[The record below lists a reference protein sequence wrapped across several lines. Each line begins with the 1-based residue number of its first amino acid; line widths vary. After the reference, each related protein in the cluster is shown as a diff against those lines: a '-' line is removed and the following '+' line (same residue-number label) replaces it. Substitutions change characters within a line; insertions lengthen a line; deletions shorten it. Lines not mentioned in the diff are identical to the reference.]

1 MLELLFCSALT
12 ILPDYLFRRYRQG
25 KRIGYE
31 ITLYSV
37 WYELRYGI
45 VTCLFLTVSLITTI
59 FYFHPSTSAAVAMY
73 RTVPIVPEGIGRVS
87 EVYVWLNE
95 RVEADQ
101 PLFRLDDS
109 EQTAAVA
116 TAQAKVDEV
125 TAALAV
131 AQTQLATADA
141 RIIEATSALKQAEDE
156 RDTKAE
162 IRRRNPDAVAAREVE
177 RLQNIV
183 DGRAGG
189 LKAAEAEKVTLT
201 AQLESQLPAEMRTA
215 EAALVQAQ
223 ADLDKTVIRAG
234 VAGQVQQFTLRVG
247 DLVNPMMRPAGV
259 LVPEG
264 AGREAIQAGF
274 GQIEAGI
281 LKPGMA
287 AEITCIARPMTI
299 IPMVVADVQTTVASG
314 QVRASDQ
321 LFDPVQAAQT
331 PGTIVAYLQPMFEGG
346 LDAIP
351 PGSVCTANAYTS
363 YHEQLKDPNLGTFQR
378 IGMHVIDTVGLV
390 HALILRMQAVVAP
403 VQVLVFS
410 GGH

>member
-12 ILPDYLFRRYRQG
+12 ILPDFLFRRYRQG
-25 KRIGYE
+25 RRIGYE

-45 VTCLFLTVSLITTI
+45 VACVFLTVSLITTI
-59 FYFHPSTSAAVAMY
+59 FYFHPATSAAVAMY
-73 RTVPIVPEGIGRVS
+73 RTVPIVPEGIGRVA
-87 EVYVWLNE
+87 EVYVSLNE
-95 RVEADQ
+95 KVEAGQ

-109 EQTAAVA
+109 EQKAAVA

-125 TAALAV
+125 TAALTV
-131 AQTQLATADA
+131 AETQLATADA
-141 RIIEATSALKQAEDE
+141 RIIEARSALKQAEDE

-162 IRRRNPDAVAAREVE
+162 IRRRNPDAVAAREIE

-201 AQLESQLPAEMRTA
+201 AEIETQLPAELRTA

-223 ADLDKTVIRAG
+223 ADLDKTLIRAG
-234 VAGQVQQFTLRVG
+234 VAGEVQQFTLRVG

-259 LVPEG
+259 LVPAE

-274 GQIEAGI
+274 GQIEAGVMY
-281 LKPGMA
+281 PGMA
-287 AEITCIARPMTI
+287 AEIACIARPFTI
-299 IPMVVADVQTTVASG
+299 IPMVVTQVQSTVSSG

-321 LFDPVQAAQT
+321 LVDPVQAAQT
-331 PGTIVAYLQPMFEGG
+331 PGTIVAYLEPMFAGG
-346 LDAIP
+346 LDGIP

-390 HALILRMQAVVAP
+390 HALILRMQAVIAP
-403 VQVLVFS
+403 VKVLVFT

>member
-12 ILPDYLFRRYRQG
+12 ILPDFLFRRYRQG
-25 KRIGYE
+25 RRIGYE

-45 VTCLFLTVSLITTI
+45 VACVFLTVSLITTI
-59 FYFHPSTSAAVAMY
+59 FYFHPATSAAVAMY

-95 RVEADQ
+95 KVEAGQ

-109 EQTAAVA
+109 EQKAAVA
-116 TAQAKVDEV
+116 TAEAKVDEV
-125 TAALAV
+125 RAALAV
-131 AQTQLATADA
+131 ATSQIALTDA
-141 RIIEATSALKQAEDE
+141 RIIEARSALKQAEDE

-162 IRRRNPDAVAAREVE
+162 IRRRNPDAVAPREIE
-177 RLQNIV
+177 RLQNVV

-189 LKAAEAEKVTLT
+189 LKAAEAEKVTLAT
-201 AQLESQLPAEMRTA
+201 QIETQLPAELRTA
-215 EAALVQAQ
+215 EAALAQAQ

-234 VAGQVQQFTLRVG
+234 VAGEVQQFTLRVG

-259 LVPEG
+259 LVPAE

-274 GQIEAGI
+274 GQIEANVMR
-281 LKPGMA
+281 PGMA
-287 AEITCIARPMTI
+287 AEIACIARPFTI
-299 IPMVVADVQTTVASG
+299 IPMVVTEVQSTVSSG
-314 QVRASDQ
+314 QVRGSDQ
-321 LFDPVQAAQT
+321 LFDPVQAAQV

-346 LDAIP
+346 LDGIP

-378 IGMHVIDTVGLV
+378 IGMHVVDTVGLV